1 MGNSE
6 QPSRSNGHHADVDQP
21 RRSVN
26 PYVDALSGVDPPEI
40 ARFELHTDP
49 YANMLP
55 RLGSMTPGEG
65 SEPVNP
71 EEPERDRHPWLVV
84 VSVALILIL
93 ILPAMIVVFAKI
105 FP

>member
-1 MGNSE
+1 MDESE
-6 QPSRSNGHHADVDQP
+6 QTASSNGHHADTDHP

-26 PYVDALSGVDPPEI
+26 PYVDALYGGDPPEI
-40 ARFELHTDP
+40 SRFELHTDP

-55 RLGSMTPGEG
+55 RVASMTSEG
-65 SEPVNP
+65 DDLPVW
-71 EEPERDRHPWLVV
+71 EATKRERHPWFLA
-84 VSVALILIL
+84 VSVVLILIL